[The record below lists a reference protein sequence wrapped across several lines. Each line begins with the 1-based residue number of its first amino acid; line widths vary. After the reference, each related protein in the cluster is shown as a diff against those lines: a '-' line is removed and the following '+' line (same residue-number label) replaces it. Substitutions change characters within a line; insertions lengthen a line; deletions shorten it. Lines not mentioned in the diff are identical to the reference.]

1 MADEKIT
8 LLPEIEQLTEKLLAD
23 PKSRV
28 FAQLADAYRKCG
40 MFDEAI
46 DTAKKGLEIH
56 PKYAVAHLILGRC
69 YMAKKMYALAREEF
83 ELTVRNDPQNL
94 VGFRLLAETY
104 ERQNMYPEAAKYY
117 QMVLD
122 LDPTNIDI
130 AEKVENLKGA
140 IRPEP
145 AFQQPEPEPTAA
157 PEPAARP
164 VPEPAEPAPA
174 PEATADPK
182 SGTIAEQAPEAP
194 SMTAPSPAIEEP
206 GPDIL
211 QGLQQ
216 ALEIETAQPTEA
228 ALPSGQE
235 LPQIPD
241 EKPPVQG
248 GTAVADE
255 QPAGATATLAELYAS
270 QGHFEKAV
278 EAYRQLVANE
288 PENQA
293 HKQRMDELL
302 AKLYPDLGPVQEPGE
317 PAAPAAAEIPAPPS
331 AASAESQGSKPAED
345 QAVELT
351 GMFAEME
358 KLAAV
363 AEPGLPPPAP
373 EEAPKL
379 ESVFS
384 LGGEAPKA
392 GSEPAAVS
400 LSDLF
405 AEETPAPNPVEGPT
419 APAAKSGEPAPAQEK
434 DEPKENAVSSF
445 QSWLNSIQK

>member
-1 MADEKIT
+1 MADDKVK

-23 PKSRV
+23 PKSRI

-94 VGFRLLAETY
+94 VGYRLLAETY
-104 ERQNMYPEAAKYY
+104 ERQNMYPEAVKFY

-140 IRPEP
+140 VRREEPQRPPPAPEP
-145 AFQQPEPEPTAA
+145 PPEHAPAGQLEPPAIPDVPEAPILAPANMEPAAPAPEAISVEPAGQALTLPEGPTAA
-157 PEPAARP
+157 PE
-164 VPEPAEPAPA
+164 APA
-174 PEATADPK
+174 QDTAFSTEPLARA
-182 SGTIAEQAPEAP
+182 SEENAGEP
-194 SMTAPSPAIEEP
+194 S
-206 GPDIL
+206 
-211 QGLQQ
+211 
-216 ALEIETAQPTEA
+216 
-228 ALPSGQE
+228 
-235 LPQIPD
+235 
-241 EKPPVQG
+241 
-248 GTAVADE
+248 
-255 QPAGATATLAELYAS
+255 GATATLAELYAS

-278 EAYRQLVANE
+278 EAYRELIAAEPGNE
-288 PENQA
+288 A
-293 HKQRMDELL
+293 YKSRMDELL
-302 AKLYPDLGPVQEPGE
+302 TKAFPELSPAPELELAPAPAESPE
-317 PAAPAAAEIPAPPS
+317 PAVVPPAPV
-331 AASAESQGSKPAED
+331 EQ

-363 AEPGLPPPAP
+363 AEPAPPTVP
-373 EEAPKL
+373 EEAVKL
-379 ESVFS
+379 DAVF
-384 LGGEAPKA
+384 PQ
-392 GSEPAAVS
+392 EPAAPAMEQEPAVAA
-400 LSDLF
+400 LSALF
-405 AEETPAPNPVEGPT
+405 AEEPQPSQPAPPPAAEKTPAQQER
-419 APAAKSGEPAPAQEK
+419 PAEAA

-445 QSWLNSIQK
+445 QAWLNSIQK

>member
-145 AFQQPEPEPTAA
+145 AFQPPEPEPTAA
-157 PEPAARP
+157 PELAARP
-164 VPEPAEPAPA
+164 VPEPAEPVPA
-174 PEATADPK
+174 PEATAEPK
-182 SGTIAEQAPEAP
+182 AGTLEEQAPEAP
-194 SMTAPSPAIEEP
+194 PMAVPAPAIEEP

-216 ALEIETAQPTEA
+216 SLVIETAQPTEA

-235 LPQIPD
+235 PLELPG
-241 EKPPVQG
+241 EKSPVQG
-248 GTAVADE
+248 DASVADE

-288 PENQA
+288 PENQVY
-293 HKQRMDELL
+293 KQRMDELL

-317 PAAPAAAEIPAPPS
+317 PEAPAAAEITAPPS
-331 AASAESQGSKPAED
+331 AASAEPPGSKPAED

-363 AEPGLPPPAP
+363 AEPELPAPAP

-392 GSEPAAVS
+392 EAEPAAAS
-400 LSDLF
+400 LSALF
-405 AEETPAPNPVEGPT
+405 AEEPPAPNPVEGPT
-419 APAAKSGEPAPAQEK
+419 APAAKSEEPAPTQGKE
-434 DEPKENAVSSF
+434 EPKENAVSSF